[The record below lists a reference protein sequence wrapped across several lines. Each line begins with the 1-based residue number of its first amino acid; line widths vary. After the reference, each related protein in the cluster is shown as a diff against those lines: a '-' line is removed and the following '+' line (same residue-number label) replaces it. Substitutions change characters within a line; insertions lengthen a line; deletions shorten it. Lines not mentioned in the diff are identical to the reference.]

1 MWDLGAVL
9 KVDVCSVFRDARVFA
24 GLVVNDFNRNTTIGR
39 NSFRKLG
46 DSAILLIGS
55 AELLD
60 ATGGD
65 QPRFTTIESNTAYE
79 YGLLGKQ
86 VAAVFQAVSCQTLI
100 RDNIFFSGPRHGV
113 NFNGAPHRLRTLS
126 APAEF
131 TVAAAAQTAWAG
143 ATGSSVICSSTRCA
157 RAAMRDRSTV
167 RRMIVLLLS
176 AHHCRLAD
184 ASRS

>member
-1 MWDLGAVL
+1 MLDRLGGNGSLCNTFGA
-9 KVDVCSVFRDARVFA
+9 VCSVSRDARVFA

-65 QPRFTTIESNTAYE
+65 QPRFTAIESNTAYE

-113 NFNGAPHRLRTLS
+113 NFNGAP
-126 APAEF
+126 
-131 TVAAAAQTAWAG
+131 
-143 ATGSSVICSSTRCA
+143 
-157 RAAMRDRSTV
+157 
-167 RRMIVLLLS
+167 
-176 AHHCRLAD
+176 
-184 ASRS
+184 

>member
-1 MWDLGAVL
+1 MVRPASAFGAVG
-9 KVDVCSVFRDARVFA
+9 SVPRDARVFA

-60 ATGGD
+60 ATGGE

-113 NFNGAPHRLRTLS
+113 NFNGALTGFEHCPLLRNSRNCWYGTTS
-126 APAEF
+126 
-131 TVAAAAQTAWAG
+131 
-143 ATGSSVICSSTRCA
+143 CSYNRRKRDAIASPRI
-157 RAAMRDRSTV
+157 AMRK
-167 RRMIVLLLS
+167 
-176 AHHCRLAD
+176 
-184 ASRS
+184 